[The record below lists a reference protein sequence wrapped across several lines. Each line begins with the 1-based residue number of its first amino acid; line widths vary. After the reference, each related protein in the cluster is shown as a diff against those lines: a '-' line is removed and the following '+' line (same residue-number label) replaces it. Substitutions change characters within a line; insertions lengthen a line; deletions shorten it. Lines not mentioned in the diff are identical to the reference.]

1 MACTACCQAVARRKN
16 ARLPRCRSA
25 DRAKSTASMVP
36 AAVIIVAVANMAATT
51 SAVGVRYLAHHMARW
66 AAGDLASPGF
76 ATPEAAYPSDLSG
89 LSGLGEIAC
98 GPGFRHSAGA
108 NFAMKSRPLWR
119 ARSG

>member
-1 MACTACCQAVARRKN
+1 
-16 ARLPRCRSA
+16 
-25 DRAKSTASMVP
+25 MVP

-66 AAGDLASPGF
+66 AAGDLEGPASQPQRRPIRLTYLAF
-76 ATPEAAYPSDLSG
+76 PVSG
-89 LSGLGEIAC
+89 KLLAVPVFGTE
-98 GPGFRHSAGA
+98 GA